1 MSVLEMRW
9 PYSVYFAD
17 RGCGRRSLQSSG
29 GAPCSLIAI
38 FSNLAHATMVAPT
51 AWLLYLTGRGAVAS
65 ARGPALVKPLL

>member
-17 RGCGRRSLQSSG
+17 RGCERRIASVSG

-38 FSNLAHATMVAPT
+38 FSNLAHAMMVAPT
-51 AWLLYLTGRGAVAS
+51 VWLLYLTGRGAVAS
-65 ARGPALVKPLL
+65 PEDRRW